1 MKKERINRF
10 PDKLWF
16 RFFRNAGDSFHYV
29 PVRESVVFELFTNG
43 YSLSEL
49 LILSVFCNKSIG
61 FPCKKRLFAK

>member
-1 MKKERINRF
+1 MKKKRINWF

-16 RFFRNAGDSFHYV
+16 RFFRNVGDSFHYV

-49 LILSVFCNKSIG
+49 LNF
-61 FPCKKRLFAK
+61 KRFLQQVYRFSL